1 MSPSRMTLPPR
12 QYSSGALRTRP
23 LRDTLAAPLFR
34 VVLAVLMAAAGWQ
47 HRRKRVLYP
56 RLNLDISRPQQQV
69 KYSEASD
76 GAVVLTCPLGPCLL
90 GLRGLLLHIAVM
102 MLLSWCL
109 VLTHRLLPD
118 AVCLHA
124 AVIINKQA
132 KNLNKTEISNG
143 CEQTWL
149 QGCIKYHQIFKQT
162 DQIITRWHDYY
173 VQYFGECFW
182 FREDLMTTCVEMLQ
196 KDCWIL
202 GLCIA
207 AFVYIFYVWVLMI
220 CMTALLLD
228 SWLYFEM

>member
-1 MSPSRMTLPPR
+1 MHSPCQSQRGKRKPATLRNCEAWVP
-12 QYSSGALRTRP
+12 YA
-23 LRDTLAAPLFR
+23 
-34 VVLAVLMAAAGWQ
+34 
-47 HRRKRVLYP
+47 

-69 KYSEASD
+69 KYSKASD
-76 GAVVLTCPLGPCLL
+76 GAVVLTCSLSPCLL
-90 GLRGLLLHIAVM
+90 GLRGLLLHRTVM
-102 MLLSWCL
+102 TLLSWCL
-109 VLTHRLLPD
+109 VLTHLLLPD

-132 KNLNKTEISNG
+132 NNQNKTEISNG

-149 QGCIKYHQIFKQT
+149 LGYIKYHQIWQT
-162 DQIITRWHDYY
+162 NQNITRWHDYY
-173 VQYFGECFW
+173 VQYFGECCW
-182 FREDLMTTCVEMLQ
+182 FREDLITCVEMLQ

-202 GLCIA
+202 GLYIS